1 MYCTQSL
8 STLGPSIHPPIYLS
22 LPTHPGRSPGPAT
35 GPVVDP
41 SWRPLD
47 RRRCSRRSVTT
58 TTQSREVSCE
68 RMTSETAN
76 HTAGGCESRRPSA
89 PARRRAAAGR
99 RPAGWRGAGR
109 GGGGGLAKCDCD
121 RRAAVGLSFGRSP
134 SIDGFACGRD
144 ARQRRRRRRSRSRF
158 ATTTATAAMHKW
170 DELRACQPASPP
182 PDCLPVS
189 PGVYFRDRREPP

>member
-1 MYCTQSL
+1 MRNGSAFGAEKCMYCTQSL

-47 RRRCSRRSVTT
+47 RRRCSRRSVTAT
-58 TTQSREVSCE
+58 TESREVSCE

-99 RPAGWRGAGR
+99 RPAGCRGAGR
-109 GGGGGLAKCDCD
+109 GGLAKCDCD
-121 RRAAVGLSFGRSP
+121 RRAAVGLSFGRSR
-134 SIDGFACGRD
+134 SIDGVACGRD
-144 ARQRRRRRRSRSRF
+144 AGQRRRRRRRS
-158 ATTTATAAMHKW
+158 
-170 DELRACQPASPP
+170 QPICHDDGGSNAQ
-182 PDCLPVS
+182 V
-189 PGVYFRDRREPP
+189 G